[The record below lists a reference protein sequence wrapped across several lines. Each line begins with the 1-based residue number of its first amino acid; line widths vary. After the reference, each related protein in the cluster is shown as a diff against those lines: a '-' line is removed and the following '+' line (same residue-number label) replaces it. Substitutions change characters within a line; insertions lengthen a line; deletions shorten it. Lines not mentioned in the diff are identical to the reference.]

1 MHAFWILLAFY
12 LALQLPLGIVIGNFC
27 AQD

>member
-1 MHAFWILLAFY
+1 MHTWEILLSFY
-12 LALQLPLGIVIGNFC
+12 LALQLPLGIVIGDFC